1 MSSEFILPIITVALS
16 GLITIGGAV
25 FNYNLTQRSKR
36 LDEARQRQAEAERLA
51 ARYAKPLLQAAY
63 ELEGRL
69 ESILDEERNG
79 RLWLWPNWQ
88 PDPGNTKLPPVTFDY
103 YLKST
108 LYLIGQFFAWIDI
121 MKKEEI
127 FLPLSDKAINQGF
140 QTLLE
145 DCIKAFSDSR
155 VASGPAIFRHQQRA
169 IGEQMSEESSKDKT
183 LHCISYSAFV
193 DRYEQDARYR
203 RWFEPAETLILKIER
218 EGDPRMKRLQAITLQ
233 LKHFKQFI
241 NTKMGIQLAEQQRV
255 PASVIEA
262 RVG

>member
-1 MSSEFILPIITVALS
+1 MSEDFTLPIITIALS

-25 FNYNLTQRSKR
+25 FNYNLNQRSKR
-36 LDEARQRQAEAERLA
+36 LDEQRQRQAEAERLA

-69 ESILDEERNG
+69 GSILDEKRNG

-88 PDPGNTKLPPVTFDY
+88 PDPDNTDLPPVTFDY

-127 FLPLSDKAINQGF
+127 FLPLSDKMVNQKF

-145 DCIKAFSDSR
+145 NCIKAFSDSR
-155 VASGPAIFRHQQRA
+155 VAPGIAIFRQQQRA
-169 IGEQMSEESSKDKT
+169 IGEQMSEESTKDKT
-183 LHCISYSAFV
+183 LRCASYSTFV
-193 DRYEQDARYR
+193 DKYEQDERYR
-203 RWFEPAETLILKIER
+203 RWFEPAESLVLKIER
-218 EGDPRMKRLQAITLQ
+218 EGDPRMKRLHAITDQ
-233 LKHFKQFI
+233 LGHFKQFI
-241 NTKMGIQLAEQQRV
+241 NTQMGIQIAEERM
-255 PASVIEA
+255 P
-262 RVG
+262 VGAVERHTN

>member
-1 MSSEFILPIITVALS
+1 MNEFILPIITIALS

-36 LDEARQRQAEAERLA
+36 LDEQRQRQAEAERLA

-69 ESILDEERNG
+69 EAILDEKRNG

-88 PDPGNTKLPPVTFDY
+88 PDPTNAELPPLTFDY
-103 YLKST
+103 YLKSS

-127 FLPLSDKAINQGF
+127 FLPLSDKAINQEF
-140 QTLLE
+140 QTLL
-145 DCIKAFSDSR
+145 DNCIKAFSDSR
-155 VASGPAIFRHQQRA
+155 VASGVAIFRQQQRA
-169 IGEQMSEESSKDKT
+169 IGEQMSEESAKDRT
-183 LHCISYSAFV
+183 LHCASYSTFV
-193 DRYEQDARYR
+193 DKYEQDERFR
-203 RWFEPAETLILKIER
+203 RWFEPAESLILQIER

-233 LKHFKQFI
+233 LKHFKHFI
-241 NTKMGIQLAEQQRV
+241 NTKMGIQIAEQRLPTSAMEAQ
-255 PASVIEA
+255 ASS
-262 RVG
+262 

>member
-1 MSSEFILPIITVALS
+1 MDTLLLSIITISLS

-25 FNYNLTQRSKR
+25 FNYNLSQRSKR
-36 LDEARQRQAEAERLA
+36 LDEQRQRQAEAEKLA

-69 ESILDEERNG
+69 EAILDEERNG

-88 PDPGNTKLPPVTFDY
+88 SDPANTKLPPVTYDY
-103 YLKST
+103 YLKSS

-127 FLPLSDKAINQGF
+127 FLPLSDKEVNQEF
-140 QTLLE
+140 QTLL
-145 DCIKAFSDSR
+145 DNCIKAFADSR
-155 VASGPAIFRHQQRA
+155 VASGIAIFRQQQRA
-169 IGEQMSEESSKDKT
+169 IGEQMSEESDKDKS
-183 LHCISYSAFV
+183 LRCISYSTFV
-193 DRYEQDARYR
+193 DNYEQNERYR
-203 RWFEPAETLILKIER
+203 RWFEPVESLILKIER

-241 NTKMGIQLAEQQRV
+241 NTKMGIQIAEQRL
-255 PASVIEA
+255 PASALEA
-262 RVG
+262 RVS

>member
-1 MSSEFILPIITVALS
+1 MDSLLLPIITITLS

-25 FNYNLTQRSKR
+25 FNYTLNQRSKR

-69 ESILDEERNG
+69 ESILDEKRNG

-88 PDPGNTKLPPVTFDY
+88 PDPSNVELPPVTFDY

-127 FLPLSDKAINQGF
+127 FLPLSDRAVNQEF

-155 VASGPAIFRHQQRA
+155 VASGPAIFRQQQRA
-169 IGEQMSEESSKDKT
+169 IGEQMSELSDKDKT
-183 LHCISYSAFV
+183 LRCISYSTFV
-193 DRYEQDARYR
+193 DKYEQDERYR
-203 RWFEPAETLILKIER
+203 RWFEPAETLVLKIER
-218 EGDPRMKRLQAITLQ
+218 EGDPRMKRLQSIILQ

-241 NTKMGIQLAEQQRV
+241 NTRMGIQIAEQRV
-255 PASVIEA
+255 PLSAMESHVH
-262 RVG
+262 